1 VASCGSFWRTAT
13 FFTNSFSFS
22 NREMLWADLELQL
35 RAFLL
40 RIHAANSLLQP
51 LPEDSKFS
59 IVVDME
65 KPVVPTS
72 LQEKKVNRN
81 FHYGTISHM

>member
-1 VASCGSFWRTAT
+1 
-13 FFTNSFSFS
+13 
-22 NREMLWADLELQL
+22 MLWADLDLQL

-72 LQEKKVNRN
+72 LQENKVNIN
-81 FHYGTISHM
+81 FNYGTISHVK

>member
-1 VASCGSFWRTAT
+1 
-13 FFTNSFSFS
+13 
-22 NREMLWADLELQL
+22 MLLADLELQL

-40 RIHAANSLLQP
+40 RIHAANSLLKP

-65 KPVVPTS
+65 QSAVPTS
-72 LQEKKVNRN
+72 LQEKKVNININ
-81 FHYGTISHM
+81 FTMVRSHM